1 MILDEDEEDLTEK
14 GGTTIV
20 SMKRRTKG
28 QKMSTKSS
36 NMIEMVGIARTE
48 SKDDGMDC
56 NFVSEDEEQT
66 NTLIS
71 SQERDTEEP
80 IYINACNE
88 VNEKN
93 LQRTEQLRTKDDYSN
108 NNNMYVTSDSF
119 LHQNFY

>member
-14 GGTTIV
+14 GGTTMV

-93 LQRTEQLRTKDDYSN
+93 FQRTEQLRTKDDYSN